1 MHQELVIKMAS
12 KMIDFV
18 IDYKANVIPANTSF
32 LDYETWL
39 KKYIMRTRQVVS
51 QLYLDCGIAPD
62 LNERMNDFNHQ
73 LLMSI
78 RDCSP

>member
-51 QLYLDCGIAPD
+51 QL
-62 LNERMNDFNHQ
+62 
-73 LLMSI
+73 
-78 RDCSP
+78 